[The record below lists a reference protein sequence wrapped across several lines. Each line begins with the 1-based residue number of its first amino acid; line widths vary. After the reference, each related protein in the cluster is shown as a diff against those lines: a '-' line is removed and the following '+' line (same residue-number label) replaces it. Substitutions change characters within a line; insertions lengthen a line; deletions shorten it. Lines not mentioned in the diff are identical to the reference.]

1 MMTAPDEKKIMA
13 ELIDIL
19 EALVFVHRGSLT
31 KKTIEGILKDDFTPE
46 QVSEGLEG
54 LKARYGERD
63 GVITLLELAGGFEL
77 GTRTDLAPWIRK
89 MDHYEHHRHLSR
101 PALETLAI
109 IAYRQPVTRAEIESI
124 RGVNVERILR
134 NLMDKKLIRI
144 LGRKDVPGKPIVY
157 GTTKE
162 FMNYFGLKSLSDLP
176 VLKEFAE
183 AEMPPVEE
191 GREDAA
197 ILPMEE
203 ETEGAA
209 VREES
214 EAVPEPEASERA
226 PEQEESEASPEPEA
240 PEEAPATGQPG
251 GQGEG

>member
-1 MMTAPDEKKIMA
+1 MMTAPDEETTMA

-19 EALVFVHRGSLT
+19 EALVFVHRGPLT

-46 QVSEGLEG
+46 EVSDALEG
-54 LKARYGERD
+54 LKARYEEKA

-77 GTRTDLAPWIRK
+77 GTRADLAEWIRK

-176 VLKEFAE
+176 ALKEFAE
-183 AEMPPVEE
+183 AEMPPAEE
-191 GREDAA
+191 GQEDAA

-203 ETEGAA
+203 EGEEPLAAGESGDAPVTEDPEDPA
-209 VREES
+209 
-214 EAVPEPEASERA
+214 EPEK
-226 PEQEESEASPEPEA
+226 

-251 GQGEG
+251 GQGEE